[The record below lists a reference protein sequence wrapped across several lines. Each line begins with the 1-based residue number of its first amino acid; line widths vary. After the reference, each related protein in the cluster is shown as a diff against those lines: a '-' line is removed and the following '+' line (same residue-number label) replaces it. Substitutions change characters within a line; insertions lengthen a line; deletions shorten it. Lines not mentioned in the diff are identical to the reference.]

1 MIITPALLL
10 SSRTPWGDNTLST
23 KTLAHYLKEPHGHRN
38 VCKAAAGSTLEENG
52 GIGFQNIKISPK
64 V

>member
-23 KTLAHYLKEPHGHRN
+23 KTLAHYLKEPPGHRN
-38 VCKAAAGSTLEENG
+38 GSKAAAGSTLEENG